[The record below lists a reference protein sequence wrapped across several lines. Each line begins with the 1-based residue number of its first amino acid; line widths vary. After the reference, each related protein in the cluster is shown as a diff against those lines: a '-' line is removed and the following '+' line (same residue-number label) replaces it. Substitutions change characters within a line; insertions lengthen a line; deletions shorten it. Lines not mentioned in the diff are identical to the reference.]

1 MRTSLV
7 SVLAALISIA
17 STIPIGYSAHHGQ
30 VAARDPAR
38 VRSPPV
44 TPPNDFKPR
53 AASKPSGHP
62 DRRDYAPRAQPSK
75 KPESRDYDPR
85 GEPSKKKLERRDSP
99 HAARDP
105 DRHDYAPRAQPSK
118 KPESRDYDPRALPS
132 KKKLERRDSPHAARD
147 PDMRDYAPRAE
158 PSKKPANERRDQ
170 DAHAPRH
177 ADSDSGRSTKRSPSQ
192 QIQDLFWKK
201 LWEGPRWGFVDDNV
215 DQCPAPLSA
224 CPVRGARDADAIECV
239 DLESDLYS
247 CGGCAADDIACVFFF
262 FETPKKIVSRL
273 LFFFLLV
280 FHF

>member
-62 DRRDYAPRAQPSK
+62 DKR
-75 KPESRDYDPR
+75 
-85 GEPSKKKLERRDSP
+85 
-99 HAARDP
+99 
-105 DRHDYAPRAQPSK
+105 DYAPRAQPSK

-132 KKKLERRDSPHAARD
+132 KKKLERRDSPHDARD

-247 CGGCAADDIACVFFF
+247 CGGCAADDISCVFFF
-262 FETPKKIVSRL
+262 LKTPKKIVSRL